1 MDRQQQLTSQ
11 FLANRHSLFAYIYG
25 FVRNAH
31 DAEDLFQEVW
41 LRFAEAAQRGQAIED
56 PAKWSRGV
64 ARNLILHYWRDRKT
78 DHQPVADEQLMA
90 LIDTAFAE
98 QEGQH
103 DYWLARQQALA
114 ECVQE
119 LPERSRQMLRLK
131 YEQGLSAQ
139 GVAEKLAQSAAA
151 VLMALSR
158 VRNALRECAG
168 KKLRLQGFKA

>member
-41 LRFAEAAQRGQAIED
+41 LRIAEAAQRGAAIED

-64 ARNLILHYWRDRKT
+64 ARNLILHYWRDRRA
-78 DHQPVADEQLMA
+78 DHALADEQLLA

-98 QEGQH
+98 QEGRQ
-103 DYWLARQQALA
+103 DYWLARQQALS
-114 ECVQE
+114 ECLQE
-119 LPERSRQMLRLK
+119 LPERSRQLVRLK
-131 YEQGLSAQ
+131 YEQGLTAEAVAQ
-139 GVAEKLAQSAAA
+139 KVAQTAAA

-158 VRNALRECAG
+158 VRQVLRDCSL